1 MLIFF
6 GIAVGAVLSVIY
18 LDTRTFKVNRETSW
32 SRFDHFEGLQ
42 FGDFR
47 ADTSD
52 WFSLNQS
59 FRVEEECVSGQ
70 CTPLNYTL
78 KLKTING
85 LATDSETESNELM
98 LTAYA
103 NSTNDLFESLLV
115 KPNCDAKTAKVTY
128 VIDLKAFST
137 TDQTSIV
144 TFQPNQKRIEV
155 GKLETSVY
163 FASHSL
169 AAFKTPEK
177 WIQLNGRILDIR
189 G

>member
-1 MLIFF
+1 
-6 GIAVGAVLSVIY
+6 VVY

-42 FGDFR
+42 FGDVR

-52 WFSLNQS
+52 WFSLNQP
-59 FRVEEECVSGQ
+59 FHVQEECVSGQ

-85 LATDSETESNELM
+85 LTADSETESNKLM
-98 LTAYA
+98 FTGDA
-103 NSTNDLFESLLV
+103 NSTNDLFKSLLV
-115 KPNCDAKTAKVTY
+115 KPNCDAKSAMVTY

-155 GKLETSVY
+155 GKQETSVY